1 MVASPVK
8 DALPALDP
16 VLSHQLDERIDARV
30 RTLLDEPST
39 KRRKLAL
46 VASKGSLDWAY
57 PPLMMAN
64 NAANKGW
71 EVGIFFT
78 FYGLNVIHKDKNRRL
93 QISPVG
99 NPAMPMPAPTLLGVI
114 PGMTPLATW
123 MMRRQFKKRGVPTIE
138 DLLAEAVANGV
149 KLFPCGFTI
158 DVFGYGAGDFIDGA
172 QPRLGSADFLD
183 FAADADVTLFV

>member
-1 MVASPVK
+1 MTAAPIS
-8 DALPALDP
+8 DP
-16 VLSHQLDERIDARV
+16 VTAFDPR
-30 RTLLDEPST
+30 LLEETDG
-39 KRRKLAL
+39 RRKLAI

-64 NAANKGW
+64 NAAKKGW

-78 FYGLNVIHKDKNRRL
+78 FYGLNVIHKHKHHHL

-99 NPAMPMPAPTLLGVI
+99 NPAMPMPAPTFVGVI

-123 MMRRQFKKRGVPTIE
+123 MMRRQFKKRGVPTI
-138 DLLAEAVANGV
+138 DTLLAQAVANGV

-158 DVFGYGAGDFIDGA
+158 DIFGYGDDFIDGA
-172 QPRLGSADFLD
+172 QPRLGSADFLEY
-183 FAADADVTLFV
+183 AADASITLFV

>member
-1 MVASPVK
+1 MVTAPVF
-8 DALPALDP
+8 DP
-16 VLSHQLDERIDARV
+16 LSDPRLTEAGRG
-30 RTLLDEPST
+30 
-39 KRRKLAL
+39 RKLAI

-64 NAANKGW
+64 NAAKKGW

-78 FYGLNVIHKDKNRRL
+78 FYGLNILHKGKHHRL

-123 MMRRQFKKRGVPTIE
+123 MLRRQFKKRGVPTID
-138 DLLAEAVANGV
+138 DLLTQAIANGV

-158 DVFGYGAGDFIDGA
+158 DVFGYGAGDFVDGA
-172 QPRLGSADFLD
+172 QSRLGSADFLD
-183 FAADADVTLFV
+183 YAADADVTLFI

>member
-1 MVASPVK
+1 M
-8 DALPALDP
+8 DAARLIETLPEIDPALARR
-16 VLSHQLDERIDARV
+16 LDARIDARV
-30 RTLLDEPST
+30 RELLEEPAT
-39 KRRKLAL
+39 KRRKLAI

-64 NAANKGW
+64 NAAAKGW

-78 FYGLNVIHKDKNRRL
+78 FYGLNVIHRRKGRRL
-93 QISPVG
+93 KISPVG

-123 MMRRQFKKRGVPTIE
+123 MMRRQFKRRGVPTIDE
-138 DLLAEAVANGV
+138 LLGRAVERGV

-158 DVFGYGAGDFIDGA
+158 DVFGYGPDDFVEGV
-172 QPRLGSADFLD
+172 QPRLGSADFLE
-183 FAADADVTLFV
+183 FAGDADVTLFV

>member
-1 MVASPVK
+1 MVASVS
-8 DALPALDP
+8 DT
-16 VLSHQLDERIDARV
+16 VI
-30 RTLLDEPST
+30 EPDSREAKT
-39 KRRKLAL
+39 ASERRKLAI

-64 NAANKGW
+64 NAARKGW
-71 EVGIFFT
+71 EVGVFFT
-78 FYGLNVIHKDKNRRL
+78 FYGLNMLHKEKHRRL

-123 MMRRQFKKRGVPTIE
+123 MMRRQFKKRGVPSIE
-138 DLLAEAVANGV
+138 TLLDQAVANGV

-158 DVFGYGAGDFIDGA
+158 DVFGYGSTDFIDGA
-172 QPRLGSADFLD
+172 QSRLGSAEFLEY
-183 FAADADVTLFV
+183 AADADVTLFV

>member
-1 MVASPVK
+1 MTASLL
-8 DALPALDP
+8 DALPELDP
-16 VLSHQLDERIDARV
+16 ALTRQFDDRIDARV
-30 RTLLDEPST
+30 RALLEEPPT
-39 KRRKLAL
+39 KQRKLAI

-64 NAANKGW
+64 NAAKKGW

-78 FYGLNVIHKDKNRRL
+78 FYGLNVIHKNKGRRL

-123 MMRRQFKKRGVPTIE
+123 MMRRRFKKRGVPTIE
-138 DLLAEAVANGV
+138 ELLDQAVANGV

-158 DVFGYGAGDFIDGA
+158 DVFGYGDDFIDGA
-172 QPRLGSADFLD
+172 QSRLGSADFLD
-183 FAADADVTLFV
+183 YAADANITLFV

>member
-1 MVASPVK
+1 MNTTTI
-8 DALPALDP
+8 PATATDLDP
-16 VLSHQLDERIDARV
+16 RLSAQIDERAQA
-30 RTLLDEPST
+30 LLDQPAT
-39 KRRKLAL
+39 KPRKLAL

-64 NAANKGW
+64 NAAKKGW

-78 FYGLNVIHKDKNRRL
+78 FYGLNVIHKSKHRRL
-93 QISPVG
+93 QICPVG
-99 NPAMPMPAPTLLGVI
+99 NPAMPMPAPTMLGVI

-123 MMRRQFKKRGVPTIE
+123 MMRRQFRARGVPTIE
-138 DLLAEAVANGV
+138 ELLRQAAANGV

-158 DVFGYGAGDFIDGA
+158 DVFGYAADDFVAGV

-183 FAADADVTLFV
+183 YAADADVTLFV

>member
-1 MVASPVK
+1 MVA
-8 DALPALDP
+8 LPKTEPIPGMDP
-16 VLSHQLDERIDARV
+16 LLLLHVNQRIDDHIRE
-30 RTLLDEPST
+30 LT
-39 KRRKLAL
+39 KQTATKQRKLVL

-57 PPLMMAN
+57 PPLKMAN
-64 NAANKGW
+64 NAAKKGW

-78 FYGLNVIHKDKNRRL
+78 FYGLNVIHRRKGPHL

-114 PGMTPLATW
+114 PGMPPLATW
-123 MMRRQFKKRGVPTIE
+123 KMRRQFKKRGVASIKE
-138 DLLAEAVANGV
+138 LLGEAIANGV

-158 DVFGYGAGDFIDGA
+158 DVFGYGADDFVDGT

-183 FAADADVTLFV
+183 YAADADITLFV